1 MTMPPCS
8 LRVES
13 REPRFS
19 ISVLTVSLVFVA
31 AAWAAAAPN
40 AQAQTTAPAP
50 APASTSTTTSAT
62 AERLKVSDPYLEFH
76 TGPGRG
82 YPVFFV
88 AERDAW
94 IQIELRHTDWYQVRS
109 VGGQTGWV
117 HRSQLQRTL
126 TEAGGQKTFRDT
138 LVDDYLLRRV
148 ELGAAWG
155 QFKSEPMLKV
165 WTSYRLSDTL
175 SLEGTFGQV
184 QGLFSGTDYWH
195 VNLQVEPWSNQRFS
209 PYAGVGFGKFRNIPN
224 SSLVGASTTNAK
236 LANGV
241 IGARFYLSQRVMVR
255 ADYSIFT
262 AFVADTRS
270 AEYRAATIGLS
281 FFF

>member
-1 MTMPPCS
+1 MSHRPG
-8 LRVES
+8 LRVNGLALL
-13 REPRFS
+13 PLALL
-19 ISVLTVSLVFVA
+19 LTALASA
-31 AAWAAAAPN
+31 SAHAQTPAAAPTPT
-40 AQAQTTAPAP
+40 QPSTPPAP
-50 APASTSTTTSAT
+50 AANDGV
-62 AERLKVSDPYLEFH
+62 ERLLVADPYLEMH

-94 IQIELRHTDWYQVRS
+94 IQIELRHTDWYKVS
-109 VGGQTGWV
+109 TAGGKTGWV
-117 HRSQLQRTL
+117 HRSQLKRTL
-126 TEAGGQKTFRDT
+126 TAAGGQKSFRDT

-155 QFKSEPMLKV
+155 QFKREPMLKV

-175 SLEGTFGQV
+175 SLEGTLGQV

-195 VNLQVEPWSNQRFS
+195 LNLHVEPWSNQRFS
-209 PYAGVGFGKFRNIPN
+209 PYASVGFGNFRNIPN

-255 ADYSIFT
+255 ADYSILT

-270 AEYRAATIGLS
+270 SEYRAATIGLS